1 MVGLQP
7 EFCGARVILRIMVL
21 KALLP
26 KTILALMPA
35 LMINGCANGPEPVRA
50 RPQPL
55 AQAAP
60 QALPQAQAP
69 VHAPPLYP
77 LPPPRTQPAPVVA
90 PAASTHTQPMAAPRG
105 GYSIALLLPLSGSY
119 ASSAEAVRDGFLSA
133 YFADAAH
140 PRLRVYDIGAT
151 PDSLRLAYQRALGDG
166 ATMLVGPLTKEGVA
180 ALSAYAPPVPVLGLN
195 YLDAGTPTPFNFFQ
209 FGLAPEDEARAAA
222 QQALAQ
228 NRRRAVALVPS
239 SEWGQRVLAAFE
251 QTLRAGGGAVV
262 RAERYTQGVSDQSKL
277 IAGLMGMTASEERH
291 NALTA
296 VLGQKSEFEA
306 QRRSDIDLV
315 FVGARSQDAR
325 LLIPQLRFNRVG
337 DLPIYAT
344 SLVYDGKP
352 TGDLNGLRFCDAPW
366 LIDGAG
372 PVAAQ
377 RNAVASLG
385 SASASPRLFAMGRD
399 AYTLAGGLLR
409 GSLRVGDGVDGVTG
423 RLQWSG
429 SSVIGRQLGCAQI
442 AGTTLQI
449 LSP

>member
-1 MVGLQP
+1 
-7 EFCGARVILRIMVL
+7 MVL

-35 LMINGCANGPEPVRA
+35 LMINGCANGPEPLRP
-50 RPQPL
+50 RPQPRPV
-55 AQAAP
+55 AQAAAP
-60 QALPQAQAP
+60 VYPPAQAQAP
-69 VHAPPLYP
+69 VHAPPVYP
-77 LPPPRTQPAPVVA
+77 QAQAPSYQAVPAM
-90 PAASTHTQPMAAPRG
+90 PAARG
-105 GYSIALLLPLSGSY
+105 SYSIALLLPLSGAY

-222 QQALAQ
+222 TQALAQ
-228 NRRRAVALVPS
+228 NRRRAVALVPN

-277 IAGLMGMTASEERH
+277 IAGLMGMSASEERH

-306 QRRSDIDLV
+306 QRRNDIDLV
-315 FVGARSQDAR
+315 FVGARAQDAR
-325 LLIPQLRFNRVG
+325 LLVPQLRFNRVG

-352 TGDLNGLRFCDAPW
+352 SADLNGLRFCDAPW
-366 LIDGAG
+366 LIDGTGA
-372 PVAAQ
+372 VAAQ
-377 RNAVASLG
+377 RSAVAGLG
-385 SASASPRLFAMGRD
+385 SASGSPRLFAMGRD

-423 RLQWSG
+423 RLQWSS
-429 SSVIGRQLGCAQI
+429 SSVISRQLGCAQI
-442 AGTTLQI
+442 AGTTLQS